1 MTTFAKYLTL
11 TAIFTS
17 SIFASSGNYLL
28 LNDMKLIKEE
38 SKIVKKMSTEVTDKD
53 VKEFSKIL
61 DGLINGDDSLNL
73 RGTKI
78 SAIRVKLV
86 EIKELWDSKKE
97 TLDSL
102 SLSKIDTKVNQ
113 AIKLYTKSYN
123 KHLQKQKLLILVTQ
137 HMSDSKPNSQVV
149 ALYEKF

>member
-17 SIFASSGNYLL
+17 SIFASSGDYLL

-38 SKIVKKMSTEVTDKD
+38 SKIVEKMSTEVTDKD

-78 SAIRVKLV
+78 SAIRVKLIDIR
-86 EIKELWDSKKE
+86 EFWNSKKGS
-97 TLDSL
+97 LDSS
-102 SLSKIDTKVNQ
+102 SLTKIDIEINKV
-113 AIKLYTKSYN
+113 IKLYAKSYN
-123 KHLQKQKLLILVTQ
+123 KYLQKQKLATIITQ
-137 HMSDSKPNSQVV
+137 HMNQSKPDRKIL

>member
-78 SAIRVKLV
+78 SAIRVKLIDIR
-86 EIKELWDSKKE
+86 EFWNSKKGS
-97 TLDSL
+97 LDSS
-102 SLSKIDTKVNQ
+102 SLIKIDIEINKV
-113 AIKLYTKSYN
+113 IKLYAKSYN
-123 KHLQKQKLLILVTQ
+123 KYLQKQKLATIITQ
-137 HMSDSKPNSQVV
+137 HMNQSKPDRKIL

>member
-1 MTTFAKYLTL
+1 MSTFIKYLMV
-11 TAIFTS
+11 IFILS
-17 SIFASSGNYLL
+17 VFASSDNYLL
-28 LNDMKLIKEE
+28 LNDMNFIKEE
-38 SKIVKKMSTEVTDKD
+38 SKIVKKMVRE
-53 VKEFSKIL
+53 VKERDIKVFSKIL

-97 TLDSL
+97 TLDSS

-123 KHLQKQKLLILVTQ
+123 KHLQKQKLLTLVTQ